1 MALSSDGFASGFAQ
15 GFGLIGG
22 VQDRQLQRD
31 RLEEQARQSDLD
43 RDATATFRKTQLDNE
58 AKDRLAT
65 SEYRKNQLRIEEDY
79 KKGLI
84 DTTAEKNRLAKQQLD
99 RDNDPENPDNIEKIS
114 QSNLR
119 NEQAELTKAQTNAA
133 NKKLAREEKKQ
144 SSIEREQAFAVNAN
158 AYIEHLKTG
167 SSAGLRDEAWRKKA
181 DELFSSALGGLTN
194 PFKAA
199 HPNTEADMASFQ
211 KVLENMQSG
220 GEVDR
225 GSVTD
230 LLNMLLLSNNER
242 QVGTELTEENTP
254 SAGHLNGKGWRIESK
269 QISPDWNI
277 VNGQITGTVDVI
289 VVNDRNE
296 RAGYNANLSFKRGG
310 TQMDENG
317 DPILDPET
325 GKPMKASA
333 QPISTQDLIS
343 SAAGYFKYA
352 QYARQFKDE
361 ITESA
366 GRLYNLQNGEGAL
379 SKAVNSRVAQY
390 QVTYGTGEKAN
401 QESPVKGMT
410 NAELIADTS
419 RLQEYMT
426 FAVLDPSQN
435 APKATPALDGIIS
448 VVAELDDV
456 KKLEKTLG
464 RKLDRQ
470 ELLLASHYFSE
481 GGVLEKESRKSWNN
495 FRIGLLR
502 QEGSF
507 EKPRGYTG
515 TGGVPVMNRDVSN

>member
-1 MALSSDGFASGFAQ
+1 MALSGLSSANFASGFQ
-15 GFGLIGG
+15 SGYGLVGSSI
-22 VQDRQLQRD
+22 DRQMKRDLQ
-31 RLEEQARQSDLD
+31 EEQVRQSDLD
-43 RDATATFRKTQLDNE
+43 RA
-58 AKDRLAT
+58 AT
-65 SEYRKNQLRIEEDY
+65 SDYRKNQLRIEEDY

-84 DTTAEKNRLAKQQLD
+84 NTNKEKNRLEQEKLTQEK
-99 RDNDPENPDNIEKIS
+99 DPENPSNIEKIS
-114 QSNLR
+114 RSNLR
-119 NEQAELTKAQTNAA
+119 DEQAQLVEAQTNQT
-133 NKKLAREEKKQ
+133 NQELKRKKTRQ
-144 SSIEREQAFAVNAN
+144 SNIEREQAFAVNAN
-158 AYIEHLKTG
+158 SYMEHLKTG

-225 GSVTD
+225 GEVTD
-230 LLNMLLLSNNER
+230 LLNMLLLSNNTR

-269 QISPDWNI
+269 QISPDWNL

-289 VVNDRNE
+289 VVNDRKE

-366 GRLYNLQNGEGAL
+366 ARLYNLQNGEGAL

-448 VVAELDDV
+448 RVAELKDV
-456 KKLEKTLG
+456 EKLESTLG

-507 EKPRGYTG
+507 QKPRGYTG

>member
-1 MALSSDGFASGFAQ
+1 
-15 GFGLIGG
+15 
-22 VQDRQLQRD
+22 
-31 RLEEQARQSDLD
+31 
-43 RDATATFRKTQLDNE
+43 
-58 AKDRLAT
+58 
-65 SEYRKNQLRIEEDY
+65 
-79 KKGLI
+79 
-84 DTTAEKNRLAKQQLD
+84 
-99 RDNDPENPDNIEKIS
+99 
-114 QSNLR
+114 
-119 NEQAELTKAQTNAA
+119 
-133 NKKLAREEKKQ
+133 
-144 SSIEREQAFAVNAN
+144 
-158 AYIEHLKTG
+158 
-167 SSAGLRDEAWRKKA
+167 
-181 DELFSSALGGLTN
+181 
-194 PFKAA
+194 
-199 HPNTEADMASFQ
+199 
-211 KVLENMQSG
+211 
-220 GEVDR
+220 
-225 GSVTD
+225 
-230 LLNMLLLSNNER
+230 MLLLSNNER
-242 QVGTELTEENTP
+242 QVGTELTEQNTP
-254 SAGHLNGKGWRIESK
+254 SAGHLNGKGWSIESK
-269 QISPDWNI
+269 QISPDWTI

-289 VVNDRNE
+289 VVNDRGD
-296 RAGYNANLSFKRGG
+296 RAGYNANLSFQRGG

-317 DPILDPET
+317 NPVLDPET

-343 SAAGYFKYA
+343 SASGYFKYA

-390 QVTYGTGEKAN
+390 QVNYGTGEKAN

-410 NAELIADTS
+410 NAQLIADTS

-426 FAVLDPSQN
+426 FAVLDPSKN

-464 RKLDRQ
+464 RSLDRQ